1 MNLLHIRRN
10 MWFFDT
16 QHQDRLISSG
26 SDSAQERIIQPIS
39 GSRIRYMITCCSR

>member
-1 MNLLHIRRN
+1 MNQLLNKRN

-16 QHQDRLISSG
+16 PHQDPQIFLG

-39 GSRIRYMITCCSR
+39 GAQIR